1 MEQGF
6 LLGYCLNL
14 SSFEGPPFLHDCLL
28 LQKMENRKRERERAS
43 LQTSLYITTSIFILL
58 SALIAN
64 INTPSSNTELIGV
77 HPGLQWQILPPP
89 FCR

>member
-1 MEQGF
+1 MIWAVKFQRTQER
-6 LLGYCLNL
+6 
-14 SSFEGPPFLHDCLL
+14 GP
-28 LQKMENRKRERERAS
+28 
-43 LQTSLYITTSIFILL
+43 LQTRLYITASIFILL

-89 FCR
+89 SCR